1 MTVRAETKDGKRVEV
16 VKFEMTDTGEYRF
29 KIYLEDNRQN
39 EIIAQGYRRFRR
51 GLITAT
57 EMVTEI
63 DKKLDAF
70 RNEREGYEM
79 YSFADIFQIAKALTD
94 LKEDGTFRVQF
105 LNNVKPYRLDPKSMT
120 VEAI

>member
-29 KIYLEDNRQN
+29 KIYLED
-39 EIIAQGYRRFRR
+39 
-51 GLITAT
+51 
-57 EMVTEI
+57 
-63 DKKLDAF
+63 
-70 RNEREGYEM
+70 EREGYEM

-105 LNNVKPYRLDPKSMT
+105 LNNVKPYQLDPKSMT